1 MNTTAE
7 DFSTNQTFARRSC
20 KKPWSVYEV
29 GATIGA
35 FALFWPLGLVALFVK
50 MKKGELW
57 NGASTMQAPWA
68 NWNTWK
74 APEGFADMGR
84 GWKPSH
90 TSGNAAFDDY
100 RRAELDKLE
109 VMRRKL
115 DEDRKAFDDYVTK
128 LRHAKDREDFERF
141 MNERNTPPTQA

>member
-7 DFSTNQTFARRSC
+7 EFSTNQTYARRSC
-20 KKPWSVYEV
+20 KKPWSIYEV

-35 FALFWPLGLVALFVK
+35 FALFWPLGIVALFVK

-68 NWNTWK
+68 NWQKHSDTVSNFTN
-74 APEGFADMGR
+74 
-84 GWKPSH
+84 GWQPRH
-90 TSGNAAFDDY
+90 TSGNSAFDDY

-109 VMRRKL
+109 VLRRKL
-115 DEDRKAFDDYVTK
+115 DEDRKAFDDYVVK
-128 LRHAKDREDFERF
+128 LRQAKDRDDFERF
-141 MNERNTPPTQA
+141 MNERNNPTTSAN